1 MMKSQVNRLIQ
12 SNTIAVQAISINL
25 LKPNTFIYMKKI
37 FALLALFPFLFS
49 CSKDGNTELP
59 SSKKT
64 LFYDQ
69 LDSID
74 PTNWTSLAQVGT
86 KKWFSA
92 SYSGNGYAQF
102 SSYQSGQAS
111 NVAWLISKEIETKGE
126 TGVVL
131 SFQTAQAYMKS
142 VDNTI
147 SAYISNDYD
156 GTNFQAATWVKLD
169 AKIVTQSVPTYA
181 FVNSG
186 FVDLSKYIK
195 GDKTNIRVAF
205 KAVGSG
211 TISSQT
217 ATLQLDNI
225 YVLSNY

>member
-1 MMKSQVNRLIQ
+1 
-12 SNTIAVQAISINL
+12 
-25 LKPNTFIYMKKI
+25 MKKL

-49 CSKDGNTELP
+49 CTKDGETELP

-64 LFYDQ
+64 LFYDK

-74 PTNWTSLAQVGT
+74 PANWTSLAQVGT

-126 TGVVL
+126 TDVSL
-131 SFQTAQAYMKS
+131 SFQTAQAFMKS

-147 SAYISNDYD
+147 SAYISTDYD
-156 GTNFQAATWVKLD
+156 GTNFQSASWIKLD
-169 AKIVTQSVPTYA
+169 AKIVTQSNETYT

-186 FVDLSKYIK
+186 LVNLSKYITK
-195 GDKTNIRVAF
+195 ENTKIRVAF

-225 YVLSNY
+225 YVVSNY